1 MPSNTDYSGSGHAAY
16 VRRIC
21 ALRGPTPIL
30 QPNIGSMANDAI
42 LGRAVIERYTKKSVI
57 SDVSDVSDVPSIS
70 DVSDI
75 NTILYGGIHNDTV
88 LNKIWIWNRTWN
100 AIIPTLSPPNRPI
113 TSMALDSKR
122 KRIVL
127 FGGSNSATGQLFNDT
142 WFWDGL
148 SWSAGP
154 VAPPN
159 LTPRWATSMV
169 YDAARDEIVLFGGF
183 NNFIQF
189 NETWILNNSGW
200 IKRSPTRTPSV
211 RYLASMAYDD
221 ANRQVI
227 LCGGTG
233 QGGIRNDTWLWNGL
247 DWTNVS
253 LTNPIVTSG
262 AMAYN
267 VFTNQV
273 VLFGGIDKNTS
284 QTVNDTYIWNN
295 SSNTWILQQ
304 LSIKPDIRTYPNMAY
319 DRINKHIVLFGGIK
333 LSGSLDDTWIW
344 DGTNW
349 IPQILTT
356 KPSARYLAAMA

>member
-1 MPSNTDYSGSGHAAY
+1 M
-16 VRRIC
+16 
-21 ALRGPTPIL
+21 
-30 QPNIGSMANDAI
+30 
-42 LGRAVIERYTKKSVI
+42 
-57 SDVSDVSDVPSIS
+57 
-70 DVSDI
+70 
-75 NTILYGGIHNDTV
+75 
-88 LNKIWIWNRTWN
+88 
-100 AIIPTLSPPNRPI
+100 IIPTLSPPNRNL
-113 TSMALDSKR
+113 TSIAFDSKR

-127 FGGSNSATGQLFNDT
+127 FGGVNYTPLQLFNDT

-159 LTPRWATSMV
+159 LTLRSGTSMV
-169 YDAARDEIVLFGGF
+169 YDAARDEIVLFGGYD
-183 NNFIQF
+183 NLIKF

-200 IKRSPTRTPSV
+200 IKRSPTHTPGS
-211 RYLASMAYDD
+211 RNFASMAYDN

-233 QGGIRNDTWLWNGL
+233 EGVVRNDTWLWNGL

-253 LTNPIVTSG
+253 LTNLPVTSG

-273 VLFGGIDKNTS
+273 VLFGGIDINTN
-284 QTVNDTYIWNN
+284 QPVNDTYIWNN

-304 LSIKPDIRTYPNMAY
+304 LSTKPDIRTYPNMAY
-319 DRINKHIVLFGGIK
+319 DRINKHIVLFGGLKITD
-333 LSGSLDDTWIW
+333 SLDDTWIW